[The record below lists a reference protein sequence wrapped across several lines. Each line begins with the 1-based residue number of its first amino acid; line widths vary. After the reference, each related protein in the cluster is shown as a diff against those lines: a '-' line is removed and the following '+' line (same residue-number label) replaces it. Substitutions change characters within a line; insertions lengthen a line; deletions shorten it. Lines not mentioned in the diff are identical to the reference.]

1 MTLSNTNDYLNQQ
14 LMGSSTS
21 DCLTLGCYPQAV
33 YVPPR
38 PITARE
44 LNVERVDN
52 GYIVSGQFKDAAG
65 WAHRREVALDAD
77 GLAKILKRWGA
88 GHEKTA

>member
-1 MTLSNTNDYLNQQ
+1 MSTGVDPQFMNQ
-14 LMGSSTS
+14 LMTTN
-21 DCLTLGCYPQAV
+21 CLPTFGCPQTI
-33 YVPPR
+33 YIPPR
-38 PITARE
+38 PTTPRE

-88 GHEKTA
+88 GHEAKT